1 MGDLYIPKNRLVCR
15 FLSSFSWTQKCR
27 FYVKMNGQ
35 YPQYVGD
42 RQYRVAGEPQ
52 TAKKA
57 DGQYPQYVGDR
68 QYMVAGEPQTAKKA
82 AKRSPTELEKGEI
95 KRQRMNEEEEEVEE
109 EEDFDSEEED
119 FEDESDEEV
128 YSEYE
133 QGFQEEP
140 EEDLDG
146 RGCGK
151 PCCLNRL
158 EAMAA
163 MAAEMAA
170 RGAQEGPTPEVQLE
184 DFGGEQIPDCCQEQ
198 IKLLLDDQLNGDEG
212 KTLKDCCT
220 GIWSGFRRFGF
231 RWYKFRLFKQVY
243 APNGVKEKACETL
256 GVPMMATEDEIKR
269 AYLKLAR
276 RLHPDKNP
284 NRTEEEDTE
293 FKKILKAYETL
304 VGKRS

>member
-1 MGDLYIPKNRLVCR
+1 MHYSKENNDL
-15 FLSSFSWTQKCR
+15 FL
-27 FYVKMNGQ
+27 
-35 YPQYVGD
+35 
-42 RQYRVAGEPQ
+42 
-52 TAKKA
+52 
-57 DGQYPQYVGDR
+57 
-68 QYMVAGEPQTAKKA
+68 
-82 AKRSPTELEKGEI
+82 
-95 KRQRMNEEEEEVEE
+95 
-109 EEDFDSEEED
+109 
-119 FEDESDEEV
+119 
-128 YSEYE
+128 
-133 QGFQEEP
+133 GFQEEP

-231 RWYKFRLFKQVY
+231 RWYKFRLYRQVY
-243 APNGVKEKACETL
+243 APNGVS
-256 GVPMMATEDEIKR
+256 
-269 AYLKLAR
+269 
-276 RLHPDKNP
+276 
-284 NRTEEEDTE
+284 EEESDEEMDFEYTE
-293 FKKILKAYETL
+293 GSIESDILIPNK
-304 VGKRS
+304 

>member
-1 MGDLYIPKNRLVCR
+1 MHYSKENYS
-15 FLSSFSWTQKCR
+15 FL
-27 FYVKMNGQ
+27 
-35 YPQYVGD
+35 
-42 RQYRVAGEPQ
+42 
-52 TAKKA
+52 
-57 DGQYPQYVGDR
+57 
-68 QYMVAGEPQTAKKA
+68 
-82 AKRSPTELEKGEI
+82 
-95 KRQRMNEEEEEVEE
+95 
-109 EEDFDSEEED
+109 
-119 FEDESDEEV
+119 
-128 YSEYE
+128 
-133 QGFQEEP
+133 GFQEEP

-163 MAAEMAA
+163 MAAEIAA
-170 RGAQEGPTPEVQLE
+170 NGGKIPGQEGVPPPEIQLE

-220 GIWSGFRRFGF
+220 GIWSGFRKFGF

-256 GVPMMATEDEIKR
+256 GVPMTATEDEIKR

-284 NRTEEEDTE
+284 NQSEEDGAK
-293 FKKILKAYETL
+293 FKKILQAYETL
-304 VGKRS
+304 VGKR

>member
-1 MGDLYIPKNRLVCR
+1 
-15 FLSSFSWTQKCR
+15 
-27 FYVKMNGQ
+27 
-35 YPQYVGD
+35 
-42 RQYRVAGEPQ
+42 VAGEPQ

-68 QYMVAGEPQTAKKA
+68 QYMVAGEPQAAFPQAAKKA

-95 KRQRMNEEEEEVEE
+95 KRQRMGEEEEELEE

-119 FEDESDEEV
+119 FEDESDEED

-170 RGAQEGPTPEVQLE
+170 NGGKIPGQEGVPPQEIQLE

-220 GIWSGFRRFGF
+220 GIWSGFRKFGF

-256 GVPMMATEDEIKR
+256 GVPMTATEDEIKR

-284 NRTEEEDTE
+284 NQSEEDGAQ
-293 FKKILKAYETL
+293 FKKILQAYETL
-304 VGKRS
+304 VGKR